1 MATRRGDNR
10 NNTLNGTNG
19 NDKLFGLGGN
29 DRLRGQGG
37 NDELHGGA
45 GNDTLIGDEARDTY
59 FFGRNFGQ
67 DIVQDDDDSRGS
79 NGGDRAVFQ
88 NDRFRD
94 ARTQLRN
101 GDLTITTPNGRV
113 TFKGVST
120 SKNGVEEFQ
129 FTDGVATLRGSRLV
143 LNRGGSPSTPRP
155 GSSRPTNGNDTIIG
169 TRGDDRINGL
179 RGNDRLEGGQGRD
192 TYVFDANFGRDLVR
206 DDDGSAG
213 SNPGDVIHFRA
224 DNLRDV
230 RSARQTGRGSNANL
244 VITTRN
250 GTVTVE
256 DFLSERHGIE
266 IFRFKDKIAIW
277 NGRKLIN
284 PVDAWKGVT
293 ANYARRGP
301 RQRRFVNNLTSRM
314 DRLPRDK
321 QEIFAIAGLSAASLE
336 QLRSDARSRRELS
349 QKEQE
354 ILAEA
359 EKAFESNSRVARE
372 LAGRALSNPDVVVA
386 AVVGVAAAISGGLAV
401 VGGAVL
407 NGTVRQLTAAAI
419 RTGANNRVAGAL
431 ATGLADLALGSN
443 VRNFLKEKFAL
454 GVNRQQN
461 PGGGGNDGNGNGR
474 GNGRN
479 PGCCTA
485 GPGGRPTSP
494 ILLDLDRD
502 GSLDLVSDSQG
513 GWTGPSDGFLAID
526 ADGSGAIDQ
535 ANEIAFTEWDENAR
549 TDLEGLA
556 LAFDTNEDGTFDA
569 GDERFA
575 DFSVWQDANGDRV
588 SQAGELRTLEEA
600 GITSIDLSGV
610 PYEGEPLVI
619 QEKAGNQVF
628 GVTTVAHG
636 DGSFGIAGDVALAA
650 GEGGDVSADVA
661 ADAGGTD
668 DAAGSS
674 DRVEELTAEV
684 ASLTSKV
691 DQLVSDMAS
700 FGAGSAGCC
709 GWSRNNRIDHP
720 APLIAGSQAA

>member
-1 MATRRGDNR
+1 MATIRGDNR
-10 NNTLNGTNG
+10 NNTLNGTSG
-19 NDKLFGLGGN
+19 NDTIYGNGGN

-37 NDELHGGA
+37 NDKLYGGG

-59 FFGRNFGQ
+59 YFGRNFGQ

-94 ARTQLRN
+94 ARTQFRN
-101 GDLTITTPNGRV
+101 GDLIVTTPNGKV
-113 TFKGVST
+113 TFKGVS
-120 SKNGVEEFQ
+120 SNKNGVEEFQ
-129 FTDGVATLRGSRLV
+129 FTDGLATWNGSRLV
-143 LNRGGSPSTPRP
+143 LNSGGTAPRPRP

-169 TRGDDRINGL
+169 TRGNDTLNGL
-179 RGNDRLEGGQGRD
+179 RGNDRLEGGRGRD
-192 TYVFDANFGRDLVR
+192 TYVFDSNFGRDLVR
-206 DDDGSAG
+206 DDDGSSG
-213 SNPGDVIHFRA
+213 SNPGDVVHFRA

-230 RSARQTGRGSNANL
+230 RSARATGRGSNANL
-244 VITTRN
+244 VITTKN
-250 GTVTVE
+250 GTVTIE
-256 DFLSERHGIE
+256 DFQSRRHGIE
-266 IFRFKDKIAIW
+266 GFRFKDKVAVW
-277 NGRKLIN
+277 GGRGLIN
-284 PVDAWKGVT
+284 PWDAWESMLRQ
-293 ANYARRGP
+293 YARRGT
-301 RQRRFVNNLTSRM
+301 RQRRIADEFNRSVRSLTHREKEIVAIVGMSSFSSG
-314 DRLPRDK
+314 RDGRRSQRSEK
-321 QEIFAIAGLSAASLE
+321 ALLDAAE
-336 QLRSDARSRRELS
+336 KGLRS
-349 QKEQE
+349 
-354 ILAEA
+354 
-359 EKAFESNSRVARE
+359 
-372 LAGRALSNPDVVVA
+372 AGSLL
-386 AVVGVAAAISGGLAV
+386 GGLARGV
-401 VGGAVL
+401 ANNIDTDHAIAMAKAAITGAVTGGTAGFAAGFAPNSPGIPTSTVLGATGGALLGMQAVQTSRVVDKAVDFVKGPPRSSQ
-407 NGTVRQLTAAAI
+407 NGE
-419 RTGANNRVAGAL
+419 GSGGSGNN
-431 ATGLADLALGSN
+431 N
-443 VRNFLKEKFAL
+443 N
-454 GVNRQQN
+454 NN
-461 PGGGGNDGNGNGR
+461 NNG
-474 GNGRN
+474 
-479 PGCCTA
+479 GCCTA

-556 LAFDTNEDGTFDA
+556 LAFDSNEDGMFDA